1 MPRAEASVPL
11 LAGAASGDGTAPPPA
26 AMLDQSVVGVGATAT
41 NSSSNPTTTPTATA
55 QQPSSSVNRQSS
67 REEIDVWLARINLST
82 YGYEE
87 ALKQEG
93 YDNVAFLQG
102 VDDAEAHRL
111 ANDVAHMKVPHRK
124 AFLAALKALP
134 QAEASVPLLAGAA
147 GGVAPAATVLDQ
159 SQMPQP
165 QMMVMAPA
173 PLAQATAFGIQTSSA
188 TPANSLS
195 NVDQSVEVD
204 TQAILASHQPPQ
216 VLAPGPQPQTMT
228 TAPQPPQ
235 MTAMVPQPPQMMT
248 TAPQPPHMSTTA
260 PQSQMPQPQMMV
272 MAPAPL
278 AQATAFGIQTSSAT
292 PAKSLSNV
300 DQSVEVDTQAILA
313 SHQPPQVLAPGPQP
327 QMITTAPQLQM
338 PQPQQPQHQY
348 QHPQPQPQ
356 FSQTLISTAVT
367 SATMAGPPQHQ
378 QSYNQQQQPYQ
389 QPQQQYPQPQPQPQ
403 ISQTLK
409 TWRNDFISGYPQS
422 VPPNWKTGTITVK
435 VLSNGHYNMSALK
448 YENVAQSAPLL
459 QGTVADDSSH
469 FSRAEQLISTAL
481 TVLIPKSCCNAAHQA
496 VARPG
501 ANPQQYRILIAY
513 ILFATIA
520 CCVAAAVTAGTGGAG
535 ILHIYIPHRMF
546 YILDQKGKNARQ
558 EAFVKLEKAMEQLS
572 QHNLQCW
579 SFDKNLAQKKWHITI
594 TVSAA
599 PRG

>member
-1 MPRAEASVPL
+1 
-11 LAGAASGDGTAPPPA
+11 
-26 AMLDQSVVGVGATAT
+26 
-41 NSSSNPTTTPTATA
+41 
-55 QQPSSSVNRQSS
+55 
-67 REEIDVWLARINLST
+67 
-82 YGYEE
+82 
-87 ALKQEG
+87 
-93 YDNVAFLQG
+93 
-102 VDDAEAHRL
+102 
-111 ANDVAHMKVPHRK
+111 
-124 AFLAALKALP
+124 
-134 QAEASVPLLAGAA
+134 
-147 GGVAPAATVLDQ
+147 
-159 SQMPQP
+159 
-165 QMMVMAPA
+165 
-173 PLAQATAFGIQTSSA
+173 
-188 TPANSLS
+188 
-195 NVDQSVEVD
+195 
-204 TQAILASHQPPQ
+204 
-216 VLAPGPQPQTMT
+216 
-228 TAPQPPQ
+228 
-235 MTAMVPQPPQMMT
+235 
-248 TAPQPPHMSTTA
+248 MSTTA

-313 SHQPPQVLAPGPQP
+313 SHQPPQVLAPGPQPQTMTTAPQPP